1 MYRINFIHEMLIN
14 NVKKK
19 NNLHGTT
26 CERKFRFEVFGC
38 ACCLSLEKIIF
49 LEVFEI
55 VINTKNFLMFP
66 TARLNKE
73 NSIFFF
79 CNSSGHFD
87 SQNLSK
93 QFKTSPLLTE
103 M

>member
-14 NVKKK
+14 NVKKKK

-26 CERKFRFEVFGC
+26 CERKFRFEVIGC

-55 VINTKNFLMFP
+55 VINTKNFLMFS

-79 CNSSGHFD
+79 VILQVILIHKIY
-87 SQNLSK
+87 QNNLK
-93 QFKTSPLLTE
+93 HLLY
-103 M
+103 

>member
-26 CERKFRFEVFGC
+26 CERKFRFEVLGC

-55 VINTKNFLMFP
+55 VINTKNFLMFS
-66 TARLNKE
+66 TARLNKGKLD
-73 NSIFFF
+73 FFF
-79 CNSSGHFD
+79 VILQVILIHKIY
-87 SQNLSK
+87 QNNLK
-93 QFKTSPLLTE
+93 HLLY
-103 M
+103 

>member
-55 VINTKNFLMFP
+55 VINTKKFSNVF
-66 TARLNKE
+66 
-73 NSIFFF
+73 NSPFEQGKTRFFF